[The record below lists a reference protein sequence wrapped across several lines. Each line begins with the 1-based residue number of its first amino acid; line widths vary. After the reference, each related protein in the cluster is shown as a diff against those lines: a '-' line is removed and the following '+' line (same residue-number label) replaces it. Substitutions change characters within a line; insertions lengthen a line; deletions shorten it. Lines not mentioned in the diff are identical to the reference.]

1 MFEAGAEEEGSGV
14 KLWTTLEE
22 RKLRELFP
30 VYKTKDVAKMM
41 SRSYRSVRDKAYD
54 LGLKK
59 EFDFIDTFLPGHKIH
74 PFKKGEWAPGCEK
87 TWFQKGNRMHS
98 FPIGTERIRWGVV
111 FIKVTDT
118 PTPKGLDNRQGFL
131 LNWKRK
137 KNLVWEE
144 HFGPVPDGH
153 FVCVKDGNQHNC
165 SPKNLALVDRNNLAK
180 YANRDRQKWS
190 EAKRKDWANRKAG
203 KGEAHTTGP
212 SALTQSQSAR

>member
-1 MFEAGAEEEGSGV
+1 
-14 KLWTTLEE
+14 
-22 RKLRELFP
+22 
-30 VYKTKDVAKMM
+30 
-41 SRSYRSVRDKAYD
+41 
-54 LGLKK
+54 
-59 EFDFIDTFLPGHKIH
+59 
-74 PFKKGEWAPGCEK
+74 
-87 TWFQKGNRMHS
+87 MHS

-111 FIKVTDT
+111 FVKVTDT

-144 HFGPVPDGH
+144 HFGPIPDGH

-165 SPKNLALVDRNNLAK
+165 SPENLALVDRNNLAK

-212 SALTQSQSAR
+212 SAPTQSQSAR